1 MYQKERLENIVQ
13 LVKEHGY
20 ITVKYLVSTLHYSN
34 ATINRDLNV
43 LVAQKRIRRSY
54 GGVEYIEKK
63 GVALPFRYSYMR
75 KEKLKIG
82 KKATELISDNDTV
95 FIDAST
101 TTEYMVQFLAE
112 KKGITVITNNMA
124 VVMHLSEFGI
134 KTVCLGGTVVEP
146 PYMLGGDET
155 VENALKYHADK
166 AFFSTAYMS
175 EKGEIGAGGYALLH
189 TVMAQN
195 AKKVY
200 YLADHEKIVN
210 GHSNQKYIFD
220 FSKVDGV
227 ISDYEFDEEMK
238 KKYPHTCF
246 YKV

>member
-13 LVKEHGY
+13 IVKQHGY
-20 ITVKYLVSTLHYSN
+20 VTVKYLVSSLHYSN
-34 ATINRDLNV
+34 ATINRDLNL

-63 GVALPFRYSYMR
+63 GVALPFRSSYMR

-82 KKATELISDNDTV
+82 KKATELIDDNDTV

-101 TTEYMVQFLAE
+101 TTERMVQFLAE

-134 KTVCLGGTVVEP
+134 KTVCLGGTVIEP
-146 PYMLGGDET
+146 PYMLGGEET
-155 VENALKYHADK
+155 VENALKYRVDK
-166 AFFSTAYMS
+166 MFFSVGYVTENGFVS
-175 EKGEIGAGGYALLH
+175 EASLLH
-189 TVMAQN
+189 RVMLKN

-200 YLADHEKIVN
+200 LLTNKSKLVDDLGTV
-210 GHSNQKYIFD
+210 FCD
-220 FSKVDGV
+220 FNALTGV
-227 ISDYEFDEEMK
+227 ISDFDFSEETK
-238 KKYPHTCF
+238 KSFPNTKCICVTN
-246 YKV
+246 